1 MKKITENNLGRP
13 RKNWDS
19 ITYEDTDF
27 KKLHRLKR
35 TQKEKLS
42 AIKQKISKADKNIE
56 KLQKSINKIVATKK
70 RIQDQYSTSL
80 TEMDVIKTAIEEKSK
95 IFTKKNNAITLL
107 RSDKYIRGKIS
118 YFGQIIWCHIGS
130 YHKKGLVHK
139 RKKIGDMSI
148 QELCDEFRFKAAVKV
163 ESSWISNSEY

>member
-27 KKLHRLKR
+27 KKLHRIKR

-70 RIQDQYSTSL
+70 RIQDEYSTSL

-95 IFTKKNNAITLL
+95 IFTKKNLSLI
-107 RSDKYIRGKIS
+107 
-118 YFGQIIWCHIGS
+118 HI
-130 YHKKGLVHK
+130 
-139 RKKIGDMSI
+139 
-148 QELCDEFRFKAAVKV
+148 
-163 ESSWISNSEY
+163 